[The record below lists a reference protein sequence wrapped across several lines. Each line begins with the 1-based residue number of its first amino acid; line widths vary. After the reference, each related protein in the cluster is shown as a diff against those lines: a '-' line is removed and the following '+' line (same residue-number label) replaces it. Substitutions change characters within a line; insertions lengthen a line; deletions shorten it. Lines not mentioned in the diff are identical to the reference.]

1 MANNLGDV
9 LEEQI
14 LRYYF
19 GGTVAAVSTTMTKPT
34 AWFVSLHT
42 AAGGTST
49 ESNASWT
56 ATELSN
62 MTGASS
68 YSRAAIQL
76 TSISTGGISGAVGSF
91 SSTTFLQAQ
100 ANWGTV
106 THLGVWDASAITSSS
121 NVLFWIPLSASV
133 VVNSLDTVTV
143 GNAAITLAMD

>member
-1 MANNLGDV
+1 MANNLGDI

-42 AAGGTST
+42 AAGGTSV

-68 YSRAAIQL
+68 YSRAAIQM
-76 TSISTGGISGAVGSF
+76 TTITTGGGSVIGSF

-106 THLGVWDASAITSSS
+106 THLGVWDASAITSTS

-133 VVNSLDTVTV
+133 TVNSLDTVTV
-143 GNAAITLAMD
+143 GNGAITLQMD

>member
-1 MANNLGDV
+1 MADNLGDV

-19 GGTVAAVSTTMTKPT
+19 GAGTALSTTMTRPT

-42 AAGGTST
+42 AAGGTSV

-56 ATELSN
+56 VTELSN

-68 YSRAAIQL
+68 YSRASIIMSS
-76 TSISTGGISGAVGSF
+76 TSTAGGSVIGHF

-106 THLGVWDASAITSSS
+106 THLGVWDASAISAAS
-121 NVLFWIPLSASV
+121 NILFWIPLSASV
-133 VVNSLDTVTV
+133 TVNSLDTVTV
-143 GNAAITLAMD
+143 GNGAITLRMD